1 MELSPLVIMV
11 LAPFAPFKASFKDPF
26 KTRPPMGIGAL
37 SITKLNVVVLYVFEN
52 SINLPILS

>member
-1 MELSPLVIMV
+1 MKARNDIMWAGAP
-11 LAPFAPFKASFKDPF
+11 LAPFKDPF

-37 SITKLNVVVLYVFEN
+37 SITKLNVVVLHVFEN